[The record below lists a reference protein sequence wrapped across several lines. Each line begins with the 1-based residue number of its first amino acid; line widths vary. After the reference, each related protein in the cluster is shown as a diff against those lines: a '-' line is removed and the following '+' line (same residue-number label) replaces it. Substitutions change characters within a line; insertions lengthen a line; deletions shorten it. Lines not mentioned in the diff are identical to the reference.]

1 MIAKNKVFYQT
12 IFLFV
17 AQIFGMGSAFMS
29 NILMAKAMG
38 VANFGVYSF
47 AVAVIMFLSIFF
59 EFGYIASV
67 SRLLIKND
75 DLLKEKELF
84 GLALVVCIICFF
96 FFTNDI
102 YNLFFYR

>member
-12 IFLFV
+12 TFLFV

-47 AVAVIMFLSIFF
+47 TVAVIMFLSIFF
-59 EFGYIASV
+59 EFGYIASI

-75 DLLKEKELF
+75 DPLKEKELF
-84 GLALVVCIICFF
+84 GLSLIV
-96 FFTNDI
+96 
-102 YNLFFYR
+102 